1 MCAGIEFGGRRILW
15 SDENPQLPMLRKDG
29 SICWGPWGKAF
40 TEARRDIP
48 AGGWARLESI
58 RDGKWKR
65 YHPVSVKIPATA
77 FMEKNAKGEAVWF
90 PLASG
95 IMIQGAAI
103 ETKNQIMTAEWGDK
117 DVRVYVVTMPADD
130 TVRPVHDRM
139 PRLIV
144 QP

>member
-1 MCAGIEFGGRRILW
+1 MCAGIEFAGRRILW
-15 SDENPQLPMLRKDG
+15 ADDNPQQPMPMKDG

-40 TEARRDIP
+40 HEAKRDIP

-65 YHPVSVKIPATA
+65 YHPASVKIPATA

-95 IMIQGAAI
+95 IMIQSAAI
-103 ETKNQIMTAEWGDK
+103 ETKNEIMTAEWGNK
-117 DVRVYVVTMPADD
+117 DVRVYVVTMPADESI
-130 TVRPVHDRM
+130 RPVHDRM
-139 PRLIV
+139 PRLIL